1 MRIFVLGIFVLEIFV
16 FAATQNG
23 AEPFFEKLRAVCLI
37 FYLQENS

>member
-1 MRIFVLGIFVLEIFV
+1 MRVFV
-16 FAATQNG
+16 FWNLRFATTQNG